1 MNNYVSRAELYEISD
16 GLIKLYLDT
25 KKQALQY
32 IDIENFITDYLK
44 LKIEY
49 TCFAEADKSKMGFLA
64 DGQTPL
70 LIYID
75 GKSNPVIF
83 PKNTIVLDKF
93 LLADKENGRRRFT
106 MAHEAAHYIL
116 NRVQNNVS
124 VARFHNEFDK
134 ERAYTKEEFAEMFG
148 TAEWQADTMAGALLM
163 PRGFVEKAVSKFYK
177 SGVIKIYGGNTFA
190 GDDKLIIRKIANHL
204 KVSYTALVIRLRNL
218 ELLEYHDIFEFIS
231 KELKLGG
238 NQ

>member
-1 MNNYVSRAELYEISD
+1 MNNYVSRAELYEISE
-16 GLIKLYLDT
+16 GLITLYLDT
-25 KKQALQY
+25 KKQALHY
-32 IDIENFITDYLK
+32 IDIENFITDFLK
-44 LKIEY
+44 LNIEY
-49 TCFAEADKSKMGFLA
+49 ASFSEADKGKLGFLA
-64 DGQTPL
+64 DGKTPL
-70 LIYID
+70 LIFLD

-83 PKNTIVLDKF
+83 PENTIVLDKF
-93 LLADKENGRRRFT
+93 LLADKENGRHRFT

-124 VARFHNEFDK
+124 VARFHNEFDN
-134 ERAYTKEEFAEMFG
+134 ERVYTTEELTQMFD
-148 TAEWQADTMAGALLM
+148 TAEWKADTMAGALLM
-163 PRGFVEKAVSKFYK
+163 PRSFVEKTVGKFYK

-218 ELLEYHDIFEFIS
+218 ELLEYHDISEYIS

-238 NQ
+238 NR